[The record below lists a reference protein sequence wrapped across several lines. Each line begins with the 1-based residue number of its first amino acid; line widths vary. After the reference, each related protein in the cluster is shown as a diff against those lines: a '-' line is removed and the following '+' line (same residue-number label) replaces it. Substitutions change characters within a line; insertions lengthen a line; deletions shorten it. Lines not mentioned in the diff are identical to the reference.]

1 MKVVNHRLIL
11 AVAVVALIAPSLTQA
26 SGFALFEHGNRGMA
40 MGGAMTAVADDPSA
54 LFWNPAGI
62 AFQTDEGTQVQLGI
76 TFITANQDFNG
87 DSPYP
92 GDGYHASQN
101 SQTFY
106 PPHLYV
112 VMPLGDS
119 AAFGFSMTNP
129 FGLGTYWDDDFA
141 GRFISKRVDIK
152 TYDLSPNIAFKLSE
166 NFALGLGV
174 DYLVGQIDLTKNI
187 GAVLPYPPN
196 QVVDVGQVHMT
207 TDGIGNDGW
216 GWHAGLQGKFGGF
229 SVGALYRSEID
240 MDFTHGHGSF
250 RQFATGYP
258 DFDAALGALIPF
270 GQDTPLETNI
280 TFPDYFQIG
289 LAWENEKWTISGQWG
304 TMGWS
309 SFQELPIS
317 FPENPHLSDV
327 VEENYVDS
335 DQMRFGL
342 EYRASGK
349 LALRL
354 GYLEDDTPQPVE
366 SMSPL
371 LGDGDRTG
379 YCFGIGFNMHGLQ
392 TDIGYMY
399 LDFDTRNTGDNGNI
413 SLDGYEGSYKT
424 RANLIGITT
433 TLKF

>member
-11 AVAVVALIAPSLTQA
+11 AVAVVALVAPSLSQA

-62 AFQTDEGTQVQLGI
+62 AFQTDEGTQIQLGI
-76 TFITANQDFNG
+76 TFITASQDFYG

-92 GDGYHASQN
+92 GDGYHAEQK

-106 PPHLYV
+106 PPHLYL
-112 VMPLGDS
+112 VMPVSDKAS
-119 AAFGFSMTNP
+119 FGFSITNP

-152 TYDLSPNIAFKLSE
+152 TYNLSPNFAFKLSE

-174 DYLVGQIDLTKNI
+174 DYVVGQIDLTKNI
-187 GAVLPYPPN
+187 GMINPYTQ
-196 QVVDVGQVHMT
+196 QVADVGQVHLQ
-207 TDGIGNDGW
+207 TDGLGNDSW

-229 SVGALYRSEID
+229 SIGALYRSEVD
-240 MDFTHGHGSF
+240 MDFTDGYGSF
-250 RQFATGYP
+250 RQYQTGYA
-258 DFDAALGALIPF
+258 DYDAALGAVIPF
-270 GQDTPLETNI
+270 GEDAAMTTNI

-289 LAWENEKWTISGQWG
+289 MAWENEKWTISGQWG

-309 SFQELPIS
+309 SFDELPIN
-317 FPENPHLSDV
+317 FTDYPELSDTV
-327 VEENYVDS
+327 IEDYEDA
-335 DQMRFGL
+335 DQYRFGL

-354 GYLEDDTPQPVE
+354 GYLDDETGQPAE

-371 LGDGDRTG
+371 LGDGDREVSPHAL
-379 YCFGIGFNMHGLQ
+379 GFNIHGIQ

-399 LDFDTRNTGDNGNI
+399 LKFDTRNIGDDGNA

>member
-11 AVAVVALIAPSLTQA
+11 AVAVFALMAPSLSQA

-92 GDGYHASQN
+92 GDGYHAEQK

-106 PPHLYV
+106 PPHLYL
-112 VMPLGDS
+112 VMPLGDK
-119 AAFGFSMTNP
+119 AAFGFSVINP

-152 TYDLSPNIAFKLSE
+152 TYNLSPNFAFKLSE
-166 NFALGLGV
+166 HFALGLGV

-187 GAVLPYPPN
+187 GMINPYT
-196 QVVDVGQVHMT
+196 QHVADVGQVHLQ
-207 TDGIGNDGW
+207 TDGLGNDAW

-229 SVGALYRSEID
+229 SIGALYRSEID
-240 MDFTHGHGSF
+240 MDFTDGYGSF
-250 RQFATGYP
+250 RQFQTGYA
-258 DFDAALGALIPF
+258 DYDAALAALIPF
-270 GQDTPLETNI
+270 GEDAAMTSNI
-280 TFPDYFQIG
+280 VFPDYFQIG
-289 LAWENEKWTISGQWG
+289 MAWENEKWTISGQWG

-309 SFQELPIS
+309 SFQELPIN
-317 FPENPHLSDV
+317 FTDYPHLSDTV
-327 VEENYVDS
+327 VENYEDA
-335 DQMRFGL
+335 DQWRIGL
-342 EYRASGK
+342 EYRSSGK

-354 GYLEDDTPQPVE
+354 GYLDDETPQPVE

-371 LGDGDRTG
+371 LGDGGRQG
-379 YCFGIGFNMHGLQ
+379 YTCGIGFNIHGIQ

-399 LDFDTRNTGDNGNI
+399 LKFDTRHTGDNGGV

>member
-11 AVAVVALIAPSLTQA
+11 AVAVVAFLSPSLSQA

-87 DSPYP
+87 SSPYP
-92 GDGYHASQN
+92 GDGYHAEQK
-101 SQTFY
+101 SQTYY
-106 PPHLYV
+106 PPHLYL
-112 VMPLGDS
+112 VMPLSDKAS
-119 AAFGFSMTNP
+119 FGFSMTNP

-152 TYDLSPNIAFKLSE
+152 TYNLSPNFAFKLGE
-166 NFALGLGV
+166 HFALGLGV

-187 GAVLPYPPN
+187 GMINPYT
-196 QVVDVGQVHMT
+196 QHVADVGQVHLQ
-207 TDGIGNDGW
+207 TDGMGNDGW

-229 SVGALYRSEID
+229 SVGFLYRSEID
-240 MDFTHGHGSF
+240 MDFTDGYGSF
-250 RQFATGYP
+250 RQFETGYA
-258 DFDAALGALIPF
+258 DYDAALAALIPF
-270 GQDTPLETNI
+270 GERAAMTSNI
-280 TFPDYFQIG
+280 VFPDYFQIG
-289 LAWENEKWTISGQWG
+289 LAWENEKWTVSGQWG

-309 SFQELPIS
+309 SFQELPII
-317 FPENPHLSDV
+317 FTDYPHLSDTV
-327 VEENYVDS
+327 VENYVDA
-335 DQMRFGL
+335 DQYRIGL

-354 GYLEDDTPQPVE
+354 GYLEDETPQPVE

-379 YCFGIGFNMHGLQ
+379 YTLGIGFDIRGIQ

-399 LDFDTRNTGDNGNI
+399 LTFDTRHTGDNGGV